1 MECHNT
7 NTANRFHN
15 GSLQTMG
22 HTSQVVASEDNG
34 GESTKSTPPTDALA
48 GEINENPICQQRLL
62 FDIRNTESD
71 KFMNSIIYND
81 QDKVSS
87 PTECLAF
94 DLWSAQSKVKFGFI
108 PLTDPIMPSR
118 ADTLQIKCRDP
129 IELHNEV
136 KKYNLPNY
144 LGARI
149 PVESQLNIQAWESL
163 LEGYWDK
170 QLLECLKFGF
180 PLGFN
185 RTCPLNHDKDNHKS
199 AVLFPDH
206 VKKYIE
212 DEQKFG
218 AIIGPFQ
225 KSPIENLH

>member
-1 MECHNT
+1 MVRGEGSKKIIGFNCENVVSGGHKMVNNDQGEMTSEKVKVILGEGPISRRQECRVFYNKNCT
-7 NTANRFHN
+7 LSDIE
-15 GSLQTMG
+15 SLLVRPLG
-22 HTSQVVASEDNG
+22 HSISVCKARGRQG
-34 GESTKSTPPTDALA
+34 GADALA

-87 PTECLAF
+87 PTECRAF

-118 ADTLQIKCRDP
+118 ADTSHIKCRDP

-136 KKYNLPNY
+136 KKYDLQNY

-170 QLLECLKFGF
+170 
-180 PLGFN
+180 
-185 RTCPLNHDKDNHKS
+185 
-199 AVLFPDH
+199 
-206 VKKYIE
+206 
-212 DEQKFG
+212 
-218 AIIGPFQ
+218 
-225 KSPIENLH
+225 

>member
-1 MECHNT
+1 
-7 NTANRFHN
+7 
-15 GSLQTMG
+15 MG
-22 HTSQVVASEDNG
+22 HTSQVVASKDNG
-34 GESTKSTPPTDALA
+34 GEFTESTPPTDALA

-87 PTECLAF
+87 PTECRAF
-94 DLWSAQSKVKFGFI
+94 DLWSAQSKVKFCFI

-118 ADTLQIKCRDP
+118 ADTSQIKCRDP
-129 IELHNEV
+129 IELHHEV
-136 KKYNLPNY
+136 KKYDLPNY

-149 PVESQLNIQAWESL
+149 PVESQLNTQAWESL

-185 RTCPLNHDKDNHKS
+185 RTCPLNHDKNNHKS

-206 VKKYIE
+206 VKKHIE
-212 DEQKFG
+212 DEQKFWG
-218 AIIGPFQ
+218 YNRPISEIPNR
-225 KSPIENLH
+225 KSSLLTLHDKAQTQFRQ